1 MPEVPSIVPLILA
14 GILVGSILRSTR
26 AHISWRFMIVGSLL
40 GGLGNV
46 ANAAALLFFQNP
58 ETRQPIP
65 SSLRTSQLIP
75 TQTTFFLTPFSFL
88 ILSFIVGAIMVL
100 LVFIVAVVTLRIRG
114 RVVLEE

>member
-14 GILVGSILRSTR
+14 GILIGSILRTTR
-26 AHISWRFMIVGSLL
+26 AHMSWRFIIVGSLL

-58 ETRQPIP
+58 ETRQSIP
-65 SSLRTSQLIP
+65 SSLPNSQLIR
-75 TQTTFFLTPFSFL
+75 TQTIFSLTPFSFL
-88 ILSFIVGAIMVL
+88 ILSFIVGVLMVL
-100 LVFIVAVVTLRIRG
+100 LVFVAAVVTLRIRG